1 MLKTN
6 YCVPDEKYSRKH
18 VQIINF
24 CVFKFWRGEKKKNTA
39 YAALTYDVIFLQTA
53 NVQKSQWRDSAMEQ

>member
-18 VQIINF
+18 VYILYFSCIYLSFGEEKKDENTANAALQNKIKTPKIVKIINHPN
-24 CVFKFWRGEKKKNTA
+24 G
-39 YAALTYDVIFLQTA
+39 
-53 NVQKSQWRDSAMEQ
+53 